1 MNTMKKEECKK
12 KVIFILGATGT
23 GKSRLS
29 IDLAIRFPAEIINS
43 DKIQVHKGLDII
55 TNKLSKSDQQ
65 GVRHHL
71 LGEIDPDSDFTTHD
85 FCNRA
90 LLAIKEIIDSGR
102 VPIVAGGSNSYIE
115 ALVVDPQYGFRSKY
129 VSCFIWLDVAF
140 PVLCSYLSGRVDQMV
155 CMGLVEEVRA
165 MRNPEA
171 DLDRGIRRAIGVKEM
186 ENYFRAKTTAV
197 DDDDDREVLLKMA
210 IDEIK
215 RNTCEL
221 AYRQLGKIQRLR
233 NELGWVMHRIDATDV
248 FQKCGDQADAA
259 WEKLVMLPS
268 LKFVAEFLAGEEEI
282 TQPENIFLMEKSFS
296 GLV

>member
-1 MNTMKKEECKK
+1 MNTVNREQCKQ

-29 IDLAIRFPAEIINS
+29 IDLATRFPAEIINS
-43 DKIQVHKGLDII
+43 DKIQVFQGLDII

-90 LLAIKEIIDSGR
+90 LLAIKEIIESGR
-102 VPIVAGGSNSYIE
+102 VPIVGGGSNSYIE
-115 ALVVDPQYGFRSKY
+115 VLVTDPQYGFGSKY
-129 VSCFIWLDVAF
+129 DSCFIWLDVAF
-140 PVLCSYLSGRVDQMV
+140 SVLCSYLSGRVDQMV

-165 MRNPEA
+165 MRDPEA

-186 ENYFRAKTTAV
+186 ENYFTAV
-197 DDDDDREVLLKMA
+197 DDDSDREVLLKKA

-221 AYRQLGKIQRLR
+221 AYRQSEKIQRLR
-233 NELGWVMHRIDATDV
+233 NELGWAMHRIDATDV
-248 FQKCGDQADAA
+248 FQKSGDQANCA

-268 LKFVAEFLAGEEEI
+268 LKFVAQFLEGEEEI
-282 TQPENIFLMEKSFS
+282 TQSENIFLMEKSFS
-296 GLV
+296 CLV